1 MQERNISS
9 TPGMG
14 SDDSGPDGAIATGQ
28 TTVPTALVD
37 AVMDV
42 DAAIDD
48 GGLELQEALARM
60 HQELAH
66 IIPGPA
72 EDPGAATAS
81 STPDSPQHPSSR
93 T

>member
-1 MQERNISS
+1 MRDQTRH
-9 TPGMG
+9 TA
-14 SDDSGPDGAIATGQ
+14 PDGAMRDELHARSGDAAGQ
-28 TTVPTALVD
+28 TTVPTTLLD

-60 HQELAH
+60 HQELGQL
-66 IIPGPA
+66 IPGPS
-72 EDPGAATAS
+72 GRAAAS
-81 STPDSPQHPSSR
+81 SSAPVSPEQSTSR